1 MYVGYG
7 QVGGHSITAEPE
19 ERRSDAI
26 VTGNERWRH
35 CIKLE
40 RDLHHHPLHIE
51 DTTSLHQRKS
61 NPVPI
66 QRKVG

>member
-26 VTGNERWRH
+26 VRGNERWRH

-40 RDLHHHPLHIE
+40 RDLH
-51 DTTSLHQRKS
+51 TSPSSPHRRHNIPSSTKE
-61 NPVPI
+61 
-66 QRKVG
+66 